1 MTTGTRILDRDGHVL
16 NVADQG
22 GGKLLLL
29 ITGIGSQVTDGYT
42 IGLAP
47 ASLAHLREQAARD
60 EFDWTLCDGTFRI
73 VHRGAPWVLTFT
85 MTAPPYQTCEL
96 RLTDA
101 ETKALGAALLGR
113 GGR

>member
-1 MTTGTRILDRDGHVL
+1 MTTGTRIVDRDGHVL

-29 ITGIGSQVTDGYT
+29 ITGIGTAATDGYT

-47 ASLAHLREQAARD
+47 ASLARLREQAARD
-60 EFDWTLCDGTFRI
+60 TFDWTLCDGTLRI
-73 VHRGAPWVLTFT
+73 VHRDGPWALTFT
-85 MTAPPYQTCEL
+85 MTSPPYQTCEL

-101 ETKALGAALLGR
+101 ESTALATALLGR
-113 GGR
+113 NWR

>member
-1 MTTGTRILDRDGHVL
+1 MTTGTRIVDRDGHVL

-29 ITGIGSQVTDGYT
+29 ITGIGTKVTDGYT

-47 ASLAHLREQAARD
+47 ASLAHLREQAVRG

-73 VHRGAPWVLTFT
+73 VHRGGPWVLTFT
-85 MTAPPYQTCEL
+85 MTSPPYQTCEV

-101 ETKALGAALLGR
+101 ETKALATALLGR
-113 GGR
+113 NWR

>member
-22 GGKLLLL
+22 GGKLILL
-29 ITGIGSQVTDGYT
+29 IAGIGSNVTDGYT

-47 ASLAHLREQAARD
+47 ASLAHLREQAARGD
-60 EFDWTLCDGTFRI
+60 FDWTLCDETLRI
-73 VHRGAPWVLTFT
+73 VHRGGPWVLTFT

-101 ETKALGAALLGR
+101 ETKALATALLGR
-113 GGR
+113 NWR